1 MGSRRIG
8 IFEGSKPSVIEE
20 KINYFL
26 RGGYSLISADVKF
39 ILTASADFWYVATIV
54 YTPVEG

>member
-1 MGSRRIG
+1 MGNRRIG
-8 IFEGSKPSVIEE
+8 IFEGSKPNVIEE

-26 RGGYSLISADVKF
+26 KGGYSLISADVKL
-39 ILTASADFWYVATIV
+39 ILTASGNFWYVATIV